1 MAIPKFYQ
9 LFPDVLRSLSH
20 FDEILAKDFSALVMN
35 QLELTAAELA
45 EQNPGGGN
53 RVRSRVHWAVAYLVQ
68 AGAIE
73 RPARGVIRLT
83 GYGQDLLNGPI
94 ENLSKEVLD

>member
-20 FDEILAKDFSALVMN
+20 FDQILAKDFSALVMN

-68 AGAIE
+68 ASAE
-73 RPARGVIRLT
+73 NIRYAFFDFQKYL
-83 GYGQDLLNGPI
+83 Y
-94 ENLSKEVLD
+94 EEAAV